1 MSDSDSSYG
10 EYAEDET
17 FEQMMDRMEQRDT
30 SDEEGSDKP
39 TQRRYSVALDGA
51 ASFSVCDRSKRSV
64 ALRRA
69 IACFADYEP
78 PFDSD
83 QTSAMFEDALPA
95 IARGEGAF
103 EGTEGHRHL
112 FVGGTLVQVAA
123 RMVDAPLAAVEA
135 VVWGELLVR
144 EGATCLRRLSD
155 DELIY
160 VQRRDNG
167 DAVVHARITRADVV
181 VVACCSVECD
191 LAPATRVL
199 PLQGYVLAANGGTTQ
214 LTWVREADVADASA
228 LHAVLAANDARVD
241 RLVAR
246 CVSPEASE

>member
-1 MSDSDSSYG
+1 MSDTDSSYG

-64 ALRRA
+64 ALLRA

-144 EGATCLRRLSD
+144 EGATCLRRLSA

-160 VQRRDNG
+160 VQRRDSG
-167 DAVVHARITRADVV
+167 DAGGKPAAVKRSSTQLFRDGSASRYLTAGASSSKVKATPRHR
-181 VVACCSVECD
+181 VVAH
-191 LAPATRVL
+191 L
-199 PLQGYVLAANGGTTQ
+199 
-214 LTWVREADVADASA
+214 
-228 LHAVLAANDARVD
+228 
-241 RLVAR
+241 
-246 CVSPEASE
+246 SE

>member
-39 TQRRYSVALDGA
+39 PRERRYSVALDGA

-103 EGTEGHRHL
+103 EGTDGHRHL

-123 RMVDAPLAAVEA
+123 RVVDAPLAAVEA

-144 EGATCLRRLSD
+144 EGATCVRRLSD
-155 DELIY
+155 DEVGHIIEDTTPTQPSSILM
-160 VQRRDNG
+160 
-167 DAVVHARITRADVV
+167 
-181 VVACCSVECD
+181 
-191 LAPATRVL
+191 
-199 PLQGYVLAANGGTTQ
+199 QGPVII
-214 LTWVREADVADASA
+214 S
-228 LHAVLAANDARVD
+228 
-241 RLVAR
+241 
-246 CVSPEASE
+246 

>member
-1 MSDSDSSYG
+1 MSDTDSSYG

-103 EGTEGHRHL
+103 EVTEGHRHL

-135 VVWGELLVR
+135 VVWGELLAR
-144 EGATCLRRLSD
+144 EGATCLRRLSE

-181 VVACCSVECD
+181 VVA
-191 LAPATRVL
+191 
-199 PLQGYVLAANGGTTQ
+199 
-214 LTWVREADVADASA
+214 
-228 LHAVLAANDARVD
+228 
-241 RLVAR
+241 
-246 CVSPEASE
+246 